1 MLQTP
6 VNEHSQPAPNDE
18 ASLVQSKASFEAVLQ
33 HWAKARIDGPLQVI
47 VRFDEA
53 AKQLIATG
61 GLLQGLFFAV
71 VALGNW
77 KNAFP
82 FPLWV
87 VPLFFLPLLALIFCA
102 AKVICTVPL
111 QMEAMGTYLLMRRV
125 GVEGASETELADALQ
140 RWCKTIDRIALV
152 KHRWLFAANIL
163 LLMSSSTTLV
173 MLLGLALM

>member
-1 MLQTP
+1 MSELGQRLP
-6 VNEHSQPAPNDE
+6 SDA

-33 HWAKARIDGPLQVI
+33 HWAKARIDGPLQV
-47 VRFDEA
+47 VARFDEA

-71 VALGNW
+71 VAIGNW
-77 KNAFP
+77 KSAFP

-111 QMEAMGTYLLMRRV
+111 QMEAIGTYLLMQRI
-125 GVEGASETELADALQ
+125 GAEGAPESDVADALQ
-140 RWCKTIDRIALV
+140 RWCKTIDRTALV

-163 LLMSSSTTLV
+163 FLVSSSTTLL